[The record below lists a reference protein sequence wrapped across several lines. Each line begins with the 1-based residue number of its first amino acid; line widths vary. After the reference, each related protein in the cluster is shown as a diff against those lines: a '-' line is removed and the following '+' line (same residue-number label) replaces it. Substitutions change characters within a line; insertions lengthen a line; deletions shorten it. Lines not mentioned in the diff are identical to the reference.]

1 MNKNTLLN
9 KVKYKSS
16 LRKDTAEKLFDRMFE
31 MIRESVKEK
40 RYFEIEEF
48 GKFQILHKHMAKE
61 FDTKKKTDILI
72 PPKDKILFTPS
83 QTLLENINSGNE

>member
-16 LRKDTAEKLFDRMFE
+16 IRKDTAEKLFDRMFE
-31 MIRESVKEK
+31 MMRESVKEK
-40 RYFEIEEF
+40 RYFEIEEL
-48 GKFQILHKHMAKE
+48 GKFEILHRHLAKE
-61 FDTKKKTDILI
+61 YDSKKKTDVLI

-83 QTLLENINSGNE
+83 VTLLENINAGNE